1 MTGQPE
7 TAPMATQPALSRSLA
22 ARHVAMISIGGI
34 IGAGLFV
41 GSSAAIAAT
50 GPAVLASYL
59 LAGAVI
65 YLVMRMLG
73 EMAVARPDVHSFTEF
88 ARAGLGRSAGF
99 IAGWL
104 YWYFWIVVV
113 PFEAIAGANILHQ
126 WFALDEWIIGL
137 VLMAA
142 MTAVNLLSARAYGE
156 FEFWFASIKVAA
168 IAGFVLLALAW
179 LLGTGRPVAAHNLL
193 GDGLAPNGVAAVLA
207 AVVTVFFSLTG
218 AEITTVA
225 AAESVE
231 PGRAIARLSTAV
243 VVRILFFYVA
253 SILLIVCVVP
263 WREVMPGYS
272 PFAQALERMGH
283 PWAGSAMSL
292 VILTAV
298 LSCLNSA
305 FYVTSRVL
313 FSLAAAGD
321 APNWLVKVNVRGVPT
336 RSVWIGCLAGV
347 AGILVAKG
355 MPGRVFT
362 FLLNSAGAVIV
373 FVYLLI
379 GAAQLRLRAQRS
391 AAAQAALPAQM
402 PWHPWLTLVAMLAMC
417 IVLVAMGMM
426 PSSRPELL
434 ASLVAL
440 GVAALAAWSSRPGPR
455 R

>member
-1 MTGQPE
+1 
-7 TAPMATQPALSRSLA
+7 
-22 ARHVAMISIGGI
+22 
-34 IGAGLFV
+34 
-41 GSSAAIAAT
+41 
-50 GPAVLASYL
+50 
-59 LAGAVI
+59 
-65 YLVMRMLG
+65 
-73 EMAVARPDVHSFTEF
+73 
-88 ARAGLGRSAGF
+88 
-99 IAGWL
+99 
-104 YWYFWIVVV
+104 
-113 PFEAIAGANILHQ
+113 
-126 WFALDEWIIGL
+126 
-137 VLMAA
+137 
-142 MTAVNLLSARAYGE
+142 
-156 FEFWFASIKVAA
+156 
-168 IAGFVLLALAW
+168 
-179 LLGTGRPVAAHNLL
+179 
-193 GDGLAPNGVAAVLA
+193 
-207 AVVTVFFSLTG
+207 
-218 AEITTVA
+218 
-225 AAESVE
+225 
-231 PGRAIARLSTAV
+231 
-243 VVRILFFYVA
+243 
-253 SILLIVCVVP
+253 
-263 WREVMPGYS
+263 
-272 PFAQALERMGH
+272 MGH

-440 GVAALAAWSSRPGPR
+440 GVAALAAWLSRPGPR